1 MAPFN
6 FVLHFVVVVR
16 PAVQA
21 FVFQRSRADPKPLT
35 LPGVRQFGL
44 KIFNQLPFF
53 AAVYANEGKRHI
65 VNTKGD

>member
-6 FVLHFVVVVR
+6 FVLNLVVVIR
-16 PAVQA
+16 PTGQA
-21 FVFQRSRADPKPLT
+21 FVFQSSRADPKPLT

-53 AAVYANEGKRHI
+53 AAVYPDE
-65 VNTKGD
+65 